1 MDNGNGTAPN
11 DPDDPMEEEF
21 YSSWALLILTS
32 LLIATLFTSYFLQR
46 HSIRAVHESVVAI
59 TAGMCIRISLACTY
73 EGIRLLTGWL

>member
-59 TAGMCIRISLACTY
+59 TAGTSY
-73 EGIRLLTGWL
+73 ESTKLIYMQAYAY